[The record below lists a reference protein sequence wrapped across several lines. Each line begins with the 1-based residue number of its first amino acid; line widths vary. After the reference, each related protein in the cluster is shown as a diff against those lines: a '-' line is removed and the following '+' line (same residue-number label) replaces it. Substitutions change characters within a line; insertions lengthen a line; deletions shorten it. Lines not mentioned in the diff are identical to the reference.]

1 MKILHKLPLD
11 EWFDDVPHPYDTWPM
26 ATDKEEEIAR
36 LYEEGDAV
44 NSSLHLPYYTAT
56 AWYHKSLNN
65 DLQSKDLNDILPG
78 VENFTI
84 NELIPAI
91 AKGGFISG
99 EEKNKIAEKY
109 SYYSGL
115 SKEFVL
121 SHNLDVPNNTF
132 LY

>member
-1 MKILHKLPLD
+1 MKDQSIT
-11 EWFDDVPHPYDTWPM
+11 E
-26 ATDKEEEIAR
+26 ATLSNAKGLAFI
-36 LYEEGDAV
+36 
-44 NSSLHLPYYTAT
+44 T
-56 AWYHKSLNN
+56 
-65 DLQSKDLNDILPG
+65 
-78 VENFTI
+78 
-84 NELIPAI
+84 I

-132 LY
+132 WKELLRDRSGLTVGRLDSRYRGIDKREAGSSPDTNIDRS